1 MTITTHWF
9 VIGAALAAVL
19 CSISIWAPRSVKMKL
34 VALGCAAMF
43 LPVGYIALNDILSRP
58 KPVQLEAMHNKL
70 DEVSVISSLMKE
82 DEGIYLWLQLP
93 EIAEPRSYKLPWSDN
108 AAKQL
113 HKAQQDAEANGT
125 NVQMKK
131 PFERT
136 IDTSEPL
143 FYAPPQAA
151 LPPKQPPQHQPI
163 VFKSAAN
170 TGQ

>member
-19 CSISIWAPRSVKMKL
+19 CSISIWAPRSVRMKT

-43 LPVGYIALNDILSRP
+43 LPVGYIGLNDILSRP
-58 KPVQLEAMHNKL
+58 KPMQLESLHSDL
-70 DEVSVISSLMKE
+70 QEVAVISSLMKE
-82 DEGIYLWLQLP
+82 DQGIYLWLKLP
-93 EIAEPRSYKLPWSDN
+93 EVEEPRSYKLPWTDE

-125 NVQMKK
+125 NVKMKK
-131 PFERT
+131 PFERSM
-136 IDTSEPL
+136 DASDPV

-151 LPPKQPPQHQPI
+151 LPPKQAPVDSPI